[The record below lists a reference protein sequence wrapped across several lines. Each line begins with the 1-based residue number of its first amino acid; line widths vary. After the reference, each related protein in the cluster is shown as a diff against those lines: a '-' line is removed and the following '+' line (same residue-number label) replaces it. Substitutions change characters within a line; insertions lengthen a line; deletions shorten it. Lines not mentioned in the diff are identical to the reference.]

1 MRWSHCAV
9 GLCLLVV
16 SGLGCHSHDQQVD
29 FGTDP
34 YMPYA
39 QQIEYPDACP
49 EHLGTVDVSQTQAPP
64 SVRRPEETEK
74 WPISLEEATRIALAN
89 SQVIRALGG
98 QVVSAPTTA
107 RTVFDPALQEA
118 HPQTGVEAA
127 LSAFDAQLAGSL
139 FVSQLD
145 RQANNVFLASSGL
158 FTSDGEFKLELSKT
172 AATGT
177 KFALRNTTVYQ
188 RIRGFYAI
196 AAPNPNRFPSYY
208 DTVMEAEFRHPLMQ
222 GGGVEFNRI
231 AGPNATA
238 GNYNGVLLARLNNDV
253 SLADFEASVRDLLRD
268 VEKTYWELYFAYR
281 SFDAR
286 VEGRRLAHGAWQ
298 LEKRRADAGLRT
310 ADQEAFAREQFYA
323 AQAGVENALSGTVSG
338 TGGVYTVERQLR
350 NLLGLP
356 TSDGRLM
363 MPSDEP
369 STVDVRFDWHESL
382 ASSLT
387 RRVEL
392 RRQQWLIKRRELEV
406 VAAKNFEKMRVDFV
420 GQYRWRGF
428 GDDLT
433 GETVAGSAAQSLLNG
448 SLQDWRLGVE
458 VKTPVGNRQGHAAV
472 RHAQLQLTREH
483 AVYDET
489 ERQISHE
496 LRAAFQELDRAY
508 VLVRSRYNQR
518 VASFMRLSA
527 EQKRNERGQTDLDL
541 VLSAQRQAVD
551 AESNYFRALTD
562 HSLALLEVHRARG
575 TLLDY
580 HGVSLAEG
588 PWLHDAHRSA
598 AKQARRFR
606 HKRIN
611 YAMVTPPSVSLGE
624 YPQRVDGGAMA
635 EGDMD
640 EERRFEPL
648 PAPDDL

>member
-1 MRWSHCAV
+1 MAA
-9 GLCLLVV
+9 
-16 SGLGCHSHDQQVD
+16 GCQSHDQHVD
-29 FGTDP
+29 FGADA
-34 YMPYA
+34 YLPYA

-49 EHLGTVDVSQTQAPP
+49 EHVGALDVSQTQAPP

-74 WPISLEEATRIALAN
+74 WPISLEDATRIALSN
-89 SQVIRALGG
+89 SQVIRSLGG
-98 QVVSAPTTA
+98 QVVNGAVPA

-127 LSAFDAQLAGSL
+127 LAAFDAQLAGSL
-139 FVSQLD
+139 FIEQLD
-145 RQANNVFLASSGL
+145 RQVNNSFLRSTGVF
-158 FTSDGEFKLELSKT
+158 TNDGSFSLGINKT

-177 KFALRNTTVYQ
+177 RFSLSNDTVYNYNH
-188 RIRGFYAI
+188 GFT
-196 AAPNPNRFPSYY
+196 PPLPGGFGNVFRSYY
-208 DTVMEAEFRHPLMQ
+208 DTILTAEVRHPLMQ
-222 GGGVEFNRI
+222 GSGVEFNRI
-231 AGPNATA
+231 AGPNATP
-238 GNYNGVLLARLNNDV
+238 GNYNGVLIARINNDV
-253 SLADFEASVRDLLRD
+253 SLSDFEASVRDLLRD
-268 VEKTYWELYFAYR
+268 VERTYWELYFAYR
-281 SFDAR
+281 DFDAK

-323 AQAGVENALSGTVSG
+323 AQAGVENALSGLANG
-338 TGGVYTVERQLR
+338 TGGVFAVERQLR

-356 TSDGRLM
+356 TSDGRLL

-369 STVDVRFDWHESL
+369 STVDVRFDWHDSL

-392 RRQQWLIKRRELEV
+392 RRQQWTIKRRELEL
-406 VAAKNFEKMRVDFV
+406 VAAKNFEKMRVDFI

-428 GDDLT
+428 GDNLFGDTPFNPATLM
-433 GETVAGSAAQSLLNG
+433 GGSAARNLLHG
-448 SLQDWRLGVE
+448 DLQDWRLGIE
-458 VKTPVGNRQGHAAV
+458 VSTPVGNRQGHAAV
-472 RHAQLQLTREH
+472 RHAELQLTREH
-483 AVYDET
+483 AVYDEV

-496 LRAAFQELDRAY
+496 LRASFQELDRAY

-562 HSLALLEVHRARG
+562 YNLALIEVHRARG

-580 HGVSLAEG
+580 HGVRLAEG
-588 PWLHDAHRSA
+588 PWVHDAHRSA

-606 HKRIN
+606 YKHFN
-611 YAMVTPPSVSLGE
+611 YAMITPPTVSLGE
-624 YPQRVDGGAMA
+624 FPQRAYEVDTEIV
-635 EGDMD
+635 EGQPL
-640 EERRFEPL
+640 EPL
-648 PAPDDL
+648 PEPEVPQVAPLQP